1 MAEIHAGR
9 KKTLEL
15 GNIYA
20 KRDWGY
26 AGDFVEGIWKM
37 IQNDKPKDYLL
48 ATGEEHSVK
57 EFATLAAKL
66 TGFNLVWKGKKPNE
80 HAIDKDTKKVII
92 KKNPDYCRPSDV
104 SLLKGDSKEARNN
117 LNWKPKVKFKNLV
130 KIMVESDKK
139 RALKGKI
146 LQ

>member
-1 MAEIHAGR
+1 
-9 KKTLEL
+9 
-15 GNIYA
+15 
-20 KRDWGY
+20 
-26 AGDFVEGIWKM
+26 
-37 IQNDKPKDYLL
+37 
-48 ATGEEHSVK
+48 
-57 EFATLAAKL
+57 LAAKL

-80 HAIDKDTKKVII
+80 YAIDKDTKKVII
-92 KKNPDYCRPSDV
+92 KKNPNYYRPSDV
-104 SLLKGDSKEARNN
+104 SLLKGDSKEAKNN